1 MLRIRKS
8 LKLVKDILYRK
19 TYTDNSSSKKIQ
31 WQLVVPKAYRSRALA
46 GCHDDVGHQGRMRT
60 LSLLRE
66 RFFWPGMQTEAI
78 QHVLKCTRCLRRK
91 TPSHVAPLQPIHVI
105 QPLELVHMDYLSLE
119 PSKGNIENVLVI
131 TDHFTRYALA
141 YPSKTQTAQATAR
154 ILWDNFICHYGFPE
168 KFISDQGRN
177 FESDLI
183 KELCKIA
190 GVQKLHT
197 TPYHPQGNGQ
207 CERFNSTL
215 CNMLG
220 TLSEEEKSDWK
231 SYLGCMTH
239 AYNCT
244 KHASTTYSPYYLMF
258 GRHPR
263 LPIDVELGLPK
274 SNSGDNSSKSR
285 YVQKLRRRLNYAFQ
299 KATKVANQQANKYKS
314 SYDKSIRGPQLQEKD
329 LVLVKIVAHKGR
341 HKLQDKWEP
350 EEYVVVEQ
358 PIAGTP
364 VYRVQ
369 PVTGGNIKTLHR
381 NLLLPLGVKLEPDYD
396 SDDSIL
402 DEDDSSSDEL
412 VILEDARNRVSD
424 NGKAVPKSQ
433 PHSEESR
440 HVEFDSNVD
449 IFSSPEAQSN
459 ITDSKVKPEL
469 VVEDSTP
476 DLENTGDRV
485 IPENISLPSQFLLPN
500 LDDSSSD
507 EETGVTE
514 LHTEVELTEHDNGKE
529 MQSINSEADSLV
541 DTKELL
547 EFIDTMDVRDASK
560 VDESE
565 TQEESVHNVTRQ
577 DDIDPK
583 SENQFSSFMSYH
595 EGESSS
601 LDPGTIGK
609 ELSKSPIE
617 DSTKRLNSG
626 VVDQGD
632 INSHD
637 GDMVA
642 YESNNTS
649 IPSIDISDHNNIDSQ
664 SREMTED
671 TFVNPTV
678 DVEVEPVRRSARER
692 KQTQFFGNPWLYR
705 ITYNL
710 TPRVLSDLLQHVPD
724 TRDSLTDMK

>member
-1 MLRIRKS
+1 M
-8 LKLVKDILYRK
+8 
-19 TYTDNSSSKKIQ
+19 
-31 WQLVVPKAYRSRALA
+31 A

-66 RFFWPGMQTEAI
+66 RFFWPGMQTEAM

-91 TPSHVAPLQPIHVI
+91 TPSHVAPLQPIHVT

-190 GVQKLHT
+190 GVKKLHT

-263 LPIDVELGLPK
+263 LPIDVEFGLPK
-274 SNSGDNSSKSR
+274 SNCGDNSSKSR
-285 YVQKLRRRLNYAFQ
+285 YVQKLRRRLNYAYQ
-299 KATKVANQQANKYKS
+299 KATKVANQQAYKYKS
-314 SYDKSIRGPQLQEKD
+314 SYDKAIRGPQLQEKD
-329 LVLVKIVAHKGR
+329 LVLVKIVAHNGR
-341 HKLQDKWEP
+341 NKLQDKWEP

-369 PVTGGNIKTLHR
+369 PVTGGNIRTLHR

-402 DEDDSSSDEL
+402 DEDDSSSDES
-412 VILEDARNRVSD
+412 VILGDAKNRVHD
-424 NGKAVPKSQ
+424 KGKIAPKSQ
-433 PHSEESR
+433 SHSKESK
-440 HVEFDSNVD
+440 HVEFDSKVD
-449 IFSSPEAQSN
+449 IFSSPEVQSN

-469 VVEDSTP
+469 VVVETTQ
-476 DLENTGDRV
+476 DLESTDNDV
-485 IPENISLPSQFLLPN
+485 IPEDISLPSQFLLPN

-507 EETGVTE
+507 EETGITE
-514 LHTEVELTEHDNGKE
+514 LHTEVELTDNDHGKE
-529 MQSINSEADSLV
+529 MQSINSEAESLV

-547 EFIDTMDVRDASK
+547 EFIDTIDVRGTSE
-560 VDESE
+560 VDESVFQKE
-565 TQEESVHNVTRQ
+565 TVHDVTRQ
-577 DDIDPK
+577 DNVDPK
-583 SENQFSSFMSYH
+583 SESQFSSFMSYH

-601 LDPGTIGK
+601 LDPGTNGK
-609 ELSKSPIE
+609 ELCKSPIE
-617 DSTKRLNSG
+617 DSTKRHDSG

-637 GDMVA
+637 GDMIA
-642 YESNNTS
+642 YESINTS
-649 IPSIDISDHNNIDSQ
+649 VPSIDISDHSNIDAQ
-664 SREMTED
+664 SKDMTD
-671 TFVNPTV
+671 DASVNPIV

-724 TRDSLTDMK
+724 TKGSLTDMK

>member
-1 MLRIRKS
+1 MAIS
-8 LKLVKDILYRK
+8 C
-19 TYTDNSSSKKIQ
+19 
-31 WQLVVPKAYRSRALA
+31 
-46 GCHDDVGHQGRMRT
+46 CHDDVGNQGRMRT
-60 LSLLRE
+60 FSLLRE

-91 TPSHVAPLQPIHVI
+91 TPSHVAPLQPIHVT

-190 GVQKLHT
+190 GVQKLHI

-207 CERFNSTL
+207 CERFNSTW

-263 LPIDVELGLPK
+263 LPIDVEFGLPK
-274 SNSGDNSSKSR
+274 SNSGYNSSKSR

-369 PVTGGNIKTLHR
+369 PVTGENIKTLHG

-412 VILEDARNRVSD
+412 VILEDARNRVCD
-424 NGKAVPKSQ
+424 NGKTVPKSQ
-433 PHSEESR
+433 PHSEESK

-449 IFSSPEAQSN
+449 IFSSPEVQSN

-476 DLENTGDRV
+476 DLENTGDIV
-485 IPENISLPSQFLLPN
+485 IPEDISLPSQFLLPN

-547 EFIDTMDVRDASK
+547 EFIDTMDVRDASE
-560 VDESE
+560 VDESVS
-565 TQEESVHNVTRQ
+565 QKESVHDVTRQ

-583 SENQFSSFMSYH
+583 SESQFSSFMSYH

-617 DSTKRLNSG
+617 DSTKRHDSG

-637 GDMVA
+637 GDMIA

-649 IPSIDISDHNNIDSQ
+649 ISSIDISDYNNIDSQ
-664 SREMTED
+664 SKEMTED
-671 TFVNPTV
+671 TSVNPAV

-724 TRDSLTDMK
+724 TRDSLPDMKRDIRVVKF

>member
-1 MLRIRKS
+1 MLF
-8 LKLVKDILYRK
+8 
-19 TYTDNSSSKKIQ
+19 KK
-31 WQLVVPKAYRSRALA
+31 
-46 GCHDDVGHQGRMRT
+46 
-60 LSLLRE
+60 
-66 RFFWPGMQTEAI
+66 
-78 QHVLKCTRCLRRK
+78 
-91 TPSHVAPLQPIHVI
+91 
-105 QPLELVHMDYLSLE
+105 
-119 PSKGNIENVLVI
+119 
-131 TDHFTRYALA
+131 
-141 YPSKTQTAQATAR
+141 
-154 ILWDNFICHYGFPE
+154 
-168 KFISDQGRN
+168 
-177 FESDLI
+177 
-183 KELCKIA
+183 
-190 GVQKLHT
+190 
-197 TPYHPQGNGQ
+197 
-207 CERFNSTL
+207 
-215 CNMLG
+215 
-220 TLSEEEKSDWK
+220 
-231 SYLGCMTH
+231 
-239 AYNCT
+239 
-244 KHASTTYSPYYLMF
+244 
-258 GRHPR
+258 
-263 LPIDVELGLPK
+263 LPK
-274 SNSGDNSSKSR
+274 LQIN
-285 YVQKLRRRLNYAFQ
+285 KLISI
-299 KATKVANQQANKYKS
+299 KS

-341 HKLQDKWEP
+341 HKLQDKWQL

-412 VILEDARNRVSD
+412 VILEDNRNKVSD
-424 NGKAVPKSQ
+424 NGKTVPKSQ

-449 IFSSPEAQSN
+449 IFSSPEVQSN

-476 DLENTGDRV
+476 ELENTDDEV
-485 IPENISLPSQFLLPN
+485 IPEDISLPSQFLLPN

-514 LHTEVELTEHDNGKE
+514 LHTEVELTGHDNGKE
-529 MQSINSEADSLV
+529 MQSINSETDSLV

-565 TQEESVHNVTRQ
+565 TQEESVHDVTRQ

-583 SENQFSSFMSYH
+583 SESQFSSFMSYH

-601 LDPGTIGK
+601 LDPGTIRK

-617 DSTKRLNSG
+617 DSTKRHDSG
-626 VVDQGD
+626 VDDQGD

-637 GDMVA
+637 GDMIA

-649 IPSIDISDHNNIDSQ
+649 IPSIDISDHSNIDSQ
-664 SREMTED
+664 SKEMTED
-671 TFVNPTV
+671 TSVNPTV

-692 KQTQFFGNPWLYR
+692 KQTQFFGNPCLYR

-724 TRDSLTDMK
+724 IRDSLTDMK

>member
-1 MLRIRKS
+1 
-8 LKLVKDILYRK
+8 
-19 TYTDNSSSKKIQ
+19 
-31 WQLVVPKAYRSRALA
+31 
-46 GCHDDVGHQGRMRT
+46 
-60 LSLLRE
+60 
-66 RFFWPGMQTEAI
+66 
-78 QHVLKCTRCLRRK
+78 
-91 TPSHVAPLQPIHVI
+91 
-105 QPLELVHMDYLSLE
+105 
-119 PSKGNIENVLVI
+119 
-131 TDHFTRYALA
+131 
-141 YPSKTQTAQATAR
+141 
-154 ILWDNFICHYGFPE
+154 
-168 KFISDQGRN
+168 
-177 FESDLI
+177 
-183 KELCKIA
+183 
-190 GVQKLHT
+190 
-197 TPYHPQGNGQ
+197 
-207 CERFNSTL
+207 
-215 CNMLG
+215 MLG

-231 SYLGCMTH
+231 SYLGCMTY

-263 LPIDVELGLPK
+263 LPIDVEFGLPK

-285 YVQKLRRRLNYAFQ
+285 YVQKVRRRLNYAFQ
-299 KATKVANQQANKYKS
+299 KANKVANQQANKYKT

-329 LVLVKIVAHKGR
+329 IVLVKIVAHKGR

-369 PVTGGNIKTLHR
+369 PVTGGNIRTLHR

-402 DEDDSSSDEL
+402 DEDDSSSDESVIPGDAGTKICDRKRL
-412 VILEDARNRVSD
+412 VQ
-424 NGKAVPKSQ
+424 KSQ
-433 PHSEESR
+433 PHSEENK

-449 IFSSPEAQSN
+449 IFPSPEVQSN
-459 ITDSKVKPEL
+459 LTDSIVEPEL
-469 VVEDSTP
+469 VVENSTL
-476 DLENTGDRV
+476 DLENTGDKV
-485 IPENISLPSQFLLPN
+485 IPEDISLPSQFLLPN

-507 EETGVTE
+507 EETGITE

-547 EFIDTMDVRDASK
+547 EFIDTMDVGNTSNI
-560 VDESE
+560 DESVS
-565 TQEESVHNVTRQ
+565 QKESDHIVTGQ
-577 DDIDPK
+577 DEVDPQ
-583 SENQFSSFMSYH
+583 SESQFSSFMSCH

-601 LDPGTIGK
+601 LDPGTNGK

-617 DSTKRLNSG
+617 DSTKRCDSEVGN
-626 VVDQGD
+626 QGD

-637 GDMVA
+637 SDMVA
-642 YESNNTS
+642 YESKDTS
-649 IPSIDISDHNNIDSQ
+649 TLSIDISFHKNVNSQ
-664 SREMTED
+664 SNETAED
-671 TFVNPTV
+671 NTVNPTL
-678 DVEVEPVRRSARER
+678 DVEVVPLRRSARER

-724 TRDSLTDMK
+724 TKDSLVDVNDTLEL

>member
-1 MLRIRKS
+1 
-8 LKLVKDILYRK
+8 
-19 TYTDNSSSKKIQ
+19 
-31 WQLVVPKAYRSRALA
+31 
-46 GCHDDVGHQGRMRT
+46 
-60 LSLLRE
+60 
-66 RFFWPGMQTEAI
+66 MQAQAM

-91 TPSHVAPLQPIHVI
+91 TPSHVAPLQPIHVT

-119 PSKGNIENVLVI
+119 PSKGNIENVLVV

-190 GVQKLHT
+190 GVKKLHT

-263 LPIDVELGLPK
+263 LPIDVEFGLPK

-314 SYDKSIRGPQLQEKD
+314 SYDKSIKGPQLQEKD

-381 NLLLPLGVKLEPDYD
+381 NLLLPLGVKSEPDYD

-402 DEDDSSSDEL
+402 DEDDSSSDES
-412 VILEDARNRVSD
+412 VILGDAKNRVHD
-424 NGKAVPKSQ
+424 KGKIAPKSQ
-433 PHSEESR
+433 SHSKESK
-440 HVEFDSNVD
+440 HVEFDSKVD
-449 IFSSPEAQSN
+449 IFSSPEVQSN

-469 VVEDSTP
+469 VVEETTQ
-476 DLENTGDRV
+476 DLESTDDDV
-485 IPENISLPSQFLLPN
+485 IPEDISLPSQFLLPN

-507 EETGVTE
+507 EETGITE
-514 LHTEVELTEHDNGKE
+514 LHTEVELTDNDHVKE
-529 MQSINSEADSLV
+529 MQSINSEAESLV

-547 EFIDTMDVRDASK
+547 EFIDTIDVRDTSE
-560 VDESE
+560 VDGSVFQKE
-565 TQEESVHNVTRQ
+565 TVHDVTRQ
-577 DDIDPK
+577 DNVDPK
-583 SENQFSSFMSYH
+583 SESQFSSFMSYH

-601 LDPGTIGK
+601 LDPGTNGK
-609 ELSKSPIE
+609 ELCKSPIE
-617 DSTKRLNSG
+617 DSTKRHDSG

-637 GDMVA
+637 GDMIA
-642 YESNNTS
+642 YESNNTRV
-649 IPSIDISDHNNIDSQ
+649 PSIDISDHSNIDSQ
-664 SREMTED
+664 SKDMTD
-671 TFVNPTV
+671 DASVNPIV
-678 DVEVEPVRRSARER
+678 DVEAEPIRRSARER

-724 TRDSLTDMK
+724 IRDSLTDMK